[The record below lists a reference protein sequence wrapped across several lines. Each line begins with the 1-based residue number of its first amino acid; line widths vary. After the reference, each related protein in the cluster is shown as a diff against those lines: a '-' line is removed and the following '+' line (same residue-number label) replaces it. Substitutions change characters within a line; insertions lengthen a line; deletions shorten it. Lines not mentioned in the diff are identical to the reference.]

1 MTASIA
7 HIFRHPIKSIGVEEL
22 DHAPL
27 TRGRV
32 LPFDRHWAVAHQ
44 GAKFLDMP
52 ARQPQGWASKM
63 NFLRGV
69 AGHPLMAVTAA
80 LDDATGSV
88 TLRHPERAEIT
99 LHPQEDEAALLAW
112 LAPLWPDRF
121 PPASHV
127 VQVPGCAMTDDK
139 EPFISLLSLASL
151 RLLSSHLGAPLSPLR
166 FRGNLWVEGW
176 EAFSEFDLIGRQIRL
191 GDALLD
197 VAEPITRCRATC
209 VNPATG
215 IEDADTLAALKAGWG
230 HQDFGLFC
238 RVVES
243 GTITRGTP
251 VEIL

>member
-1 MTASIA
+1 MTVSLA
-7 HIFRHPIKSIGVEEL
+7 HILRHPIKSIGVEEL

-32 LPFDRHWAVAHQ
+32 LPFDRHWAVAHH
-44 GAKFLDMP
+44 GAKFLGLP
-52 ARQPQGWASKM
+52 GRQPEGWASKM

-69 AGHPLMAVTAA
+69 AGPSLMAVTAT
-80 LDDATGSV
+80 LDEATGRV
-88 TLRHPERAEIT
+88 TLHHPDAAAIT
-99 LHPQEDEAALLAW
+99 LHPQEDETALLGW

-127 VQVPGCAMTDDK
+127 VQVPGQAMTDDV
-139 EPFISLLSLASL
+139 EPYVSLLSLASL
-151 RLLSSHLGAPLSPLR
+151 RMLSERMGTTLSLHR

-191 GDALLD
+191 GDAVLE

-209 VNPATG
+209 VNPDTG
-215 IEDADTLAALKAGWG
+215 VEDADTLAALKAGWG

-243 GTITRGTP
+243 GTVFRGTP